1 MTGNLET
8 GLSIYQKAMARHIHR
23 DKDYHALYLG
33 SLGLV
38 YWVDAS
44 LIALRQTAES
54 LLDVV
59 KEKSLPAAVSFGF
72 YYLGIVQYH
81 RNELGGA
88 EEMLTQSAEIHYAY
102 SPMNFAHSAYALA
115 LTYQARGKP
124 NQARE
129 VGRSVVNDA
138 IETNNAD
145 MLKVARA
152 FEVELALRQGHLTM
166 ASQWLE
172 KYNPKPFVPP
182 FRF

>member
-1 MTGNLET
+1 
-8 GLSIYQKAMARHIHR
+8 
-23 DKDYHALYLG
+23 
-33 SLGLV
+33 
-38 YWVDAS
+38 
-44 LIALRQTAES
+44 
-54 LLDVV
+54 
-59 KEKSLPAAVSFGF
+59 
-72 YYLGIVQYH
+72 
-81 RNELGGA
+81 
-88 EEMLTQSAEIHYAY
+88 
-102 SPMNFAHSAYALA
+102 MNFEHSAYVLA

-138 IETNNAD
+138 IETNNAI